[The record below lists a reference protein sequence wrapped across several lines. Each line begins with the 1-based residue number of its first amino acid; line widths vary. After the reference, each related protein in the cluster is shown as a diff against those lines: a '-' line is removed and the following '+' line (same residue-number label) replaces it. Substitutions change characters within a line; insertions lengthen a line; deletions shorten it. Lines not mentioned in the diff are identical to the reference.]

1 MLPVSIVNRIESDY
15 FPLWLTLF
23 STLLLWVWVKGLQ
36 KIFENGLQLGLVISD
51 TQRGW
56 LQEESWLDVLQVVG
70 QRGML
75 GSLWP
80 AGEGASQLQAHFF
93 PHVIF
98 LKLCVWNI
106 VTNGDHRE

>member
-1 MLPVSIVNRIESDY
+1 ML
-15 FPLWLTLF
+15 LG
-23 STLLLWVWVKGLQ
+23 VWVKGSQ
-36 KIFENGLQLGLVISD
+36 KTFEDGLQLGLVISD

-56 LQEESWLDVLQVVG
+56 LQEQSWLAELQIVG
-70 QRGML
+70 QRGTP

-106 VTNGDHRE
+106 VTNGDHRR